1 MNEEIKS
8 RTNCFFL
15 NKPFDFVEFIIKY
28 IRNKEVEVYFTKLML
43 KTLRGCIHITVFCT
57 RITDTSFYL

>member
-1 MNEEIKS
+1 MTDKI
-8 RTNCFFL
+8 
-15 NKPFDFVEFIIKY
+15 FVGRRKNAVARVY
-28 IRNKEVEVYFTKLML
+28 LRNGSGKVTVNDKEVEVYFTKLML